1 MASDRRLGLG
11 PDARPAPLPPG
22 SPAMPRCLPRITA
35 CVLIAI
41 LSTPG
46 LVPAQPPAPAPPS
59 GPNTSRSGDLG
70 TPPPA
75 PSDVELVERL
85 LNARKEYES
94 SLKALYEH
102 YSRIGDRQ
110 RVQWVEQ
117 ELMGYHLLFKP
128 SYNLDV
134 RDVPPP
140 NLEAK
145 VNVREA
151 NELFR
156 LAMEYKGKGLGTEYL
171 LNARRAEVLLREILE
186 KYPNSDKI
194 ADVAYQLGELYES
207 RAFRQYDRAAR
218 YFERSFQWMKGGR
231 TDARLR
237 AAVIYDKYLN
247 DRAKAI
253 ELYREEIAHDTD
265 PDRIRQAERRL
276 AELTGQKK

>member
-1 MASDRRLGLG
+1 MLRMIVLTMPMIATAIAGWSLAQSLPKPASD
-11 PDARPAPLPPG
+11 PNKSLPPEG
-22 SPAMPRCLPRITA
+22 SSL
-35 CVLIAI
+35 
-41 LSTPG
+41 
-46 LVPAQPPAPAPPS
+46 PPAA
-59 GPNTSRSGDLG
+59 
-70 TPPPA
+70 
-75 PSDVELVERL
+75 SDVELVERCIA
-85 LNARKEYES
+85 ARKEYEN
-94 SLKALYEH
+94 SLRALYDH
-102 YSRIGDRQ
+102 YQ
-110 RVQWVEQ
+110 RVGDKQRLQWSEQ

-134 RDVPPP
+134 KDVPPP

-156 LAMEYKGKGLGTEYL
+156 MAMEYKGRGFGTDYI
-171 LNARRAEVLLREILE
+171 LNQRRAEMLLREILE

-194 ADVAYQLGELYES
+194 ADVAYQLGDIYES

-218 YFERSFQWMKGGR
+218 YFERSFQWVKGSR

-237 AAVIYDKYLN
+237 AATLYDRQLN
-247 DRAKAI
+247 ERAKAI

-265 PDRIRQAERRL
+265 TERIRQAERRL